1 MKEEK
6 PILTPKEGRHVLT
19 FLNEPTPSPPNAV
32 LTTSAVENIAAHQY
46 KVGEYTYLD
55 NFFNPFW
62 QFLTNL
68 LPMTLAPNMVTTIGM
83 GHCFIAY
90 LTVWYYSYNFDSDSV
105 PSFVIF
111 LCGYCTAAYF
121 TLDCMD
127 GKQARRTGT
136 SSPLGQ
142 LFDHGLDCLCNLSH
156 VSATCSFLG
165 IGDTMSYMLLQNAL
179 QITFL
184 VAQWEEY
191 HTGNLATNVGGIF
204 GVTES
209 NYGMALIMITNAL
222 IDRTKFWKRKV
233 ADVRIWAFV
242 LNSGGKSSIG
252 GVRNVLLEMELREL
266 SIIIWAI
273 LCAFLFVCALVRTKN
288 HFVRLEKEQQGDSA
302 KSQTQRCNGTFTA
315 ALLRLFTPVL
325 VFISPF
331 LIPRVILTSYGRS
344 WGLAS
349 GLLFVLLTNKMILFG
364 MANTTFA
371 VVQIDALPY
380 LICCAWM
387 RFDHNLTT
395 KGAGSVFGCLAVW
408 YAFRLITWARS
419 AIEQLCNRLDI
430 YCFTIKKK
438 EDIGK
443 KKED

>member
-1 MKEEK
+1 
-6 PILTPKEGRHVLT
+6 
-19 FLNEPTPSPPNAV
+19 
-32 LTTSAVENIAAHQY
+32 
-46 KVGEYTYLD
+46 
-55 NFFNPFW
+55 
-62 QFLTNL
+62 
-68 LPMTLAPNMVTTIGM
+68 
-83 GHCFIAY
+83 
-90 LTVWYYSYNFDSDSV
+90 
-105 PSFVIF
+105 
-111 LCGYCTAAYF
+111 
-121 TLDCMD
+121 
-127 GKQARRTGT
+127 
-136 SSPLGQ
+136 
-142 LFDHGLDCLCNLSH
+142 
-156 VSATCSFLG
+156 
-165 IGDTMSYMLLQNAL
+165 MSYMLLQNAL

-191 HTGNLATNVGGIF
+191 HTGSLPTNVGGIF

-242 LNSGGKSSIG
+242 LNNGGKSSIG

-349 GLLFVLLTNKMILFG
+349 GLLFVLLTNKVILFG

-371 VVQIDALPY
+371 VVQIEALPY